1 VRCNRLKAKCASL
14 EQQLK
19 RHECAKTYD
28 GRVTEEW
35 IQRIICCSP
44 HTSGRAL
51 ADTLGFAIGSDK
63 SVLSRWSIARVKAA
77 WVKMY
82 TNMVEAATGA
92 WVKSVRAAT
101 GAGGGQFIAVFVT
114 HVQDEA
120 DIRILPGHARDGPQ
134 IPRRQRASKVQS
146 HVMEIVCK
154 GRCIKIPTEL
164 EALGDKKKHQRWPRC
179 LKGCCV

>member
-1 VRCNRLKAKCASL
+1 MRCNRLKAKCASL

-92 WVKSVRAAT
+92 WVKNGRCGSS
-101 GAGGGQFIAVFVT
+101 AGGEQG
-114 HVQDEA
+114 
-120 DIRILPGHARDGPQ
+120 GGDG
-134 IPRRQRASKVQS
+134 
-146 HVMEIVCK
+146 
-154 GRCIKIPTEL
+154 G
-164 EALGDKKKHQRWPRC
+164 G
-179 LKGCCV
+179 